1 MWDKHQQNEQP
12 IANPN
17 EAVEKL
23 YNILSPL
30 DEFER
35 FMAYK
40 QIGQILKTEC
50 YGKIQALQ
58 QEIEK
63 TQSYKEQLENIGY

>member
-1 MWDKHQQNEQP
+1 
-12 IANPN
+12 
-17 EAVEKL
+17 
-23 YNILSPL
+23 
-30 DEFER
+30 
-35 FMAYK
+35 MAYK